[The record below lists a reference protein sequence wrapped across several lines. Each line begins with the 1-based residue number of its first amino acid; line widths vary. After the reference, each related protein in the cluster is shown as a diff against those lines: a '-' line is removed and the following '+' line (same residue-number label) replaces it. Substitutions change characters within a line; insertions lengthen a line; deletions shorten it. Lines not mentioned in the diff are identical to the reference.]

1 MKTDHLNNPLH
12 LRIVDRF
19 NRVSLPQDIFNYLRE
34 RDMNVGMKESYS
46 SFEEDMCT
54 WYCGSALGQDRGF
67 LINRFSSLV
76 LTATALNVK
85 LFPQRR
91 YLSPE
96 NHARSRVA
104 AFSDKM
110 SLSDRRILTLPKYE
124 HVTPEIEKR
133 EVVIRHM
140 QHGSDLERG
149 MVQIL
154 DKVVWNKRFPNCQM

>member
-12 LRIVDRF
+12 LRIVDTY
-19 NRVSLPQDIFNYLRE
+19 NRVSLPQDIFDYLRE
-34 RDMNVGMKESYS
+34 RSMGVET
-46 SFEEDMCT
+46 FEEDLCT
-54 WYCGSALGQDRGF
+54 WYCGPVLGQDRGF
-67 LINRFSSLV
+67 LVNRFSSLV
-76 LTATALNVK
+76 QTATALNVK

-91 YLSPE
+91 YLTPE

-110 SLSDRRILTLPKYE
+110 SLNDRRILTLPKYD
-124 HVTPEIEKR
+124 HVTPELEKR

-154 DKVVWNKRFPNCQM
+154 DKTVWNKRFPNCKV